1 MSNISYTENG
11 AISLKT
17 SENII
22 VDYFMMF
29 SRTLNIELND
39 KYLEECWN
47 NNPYQTLAIIFN
59 GRDRVNGKKEKKI
72 SNDCMLWIRR
82 NKPYTYK
89 LNILNYINKYGCW
102 KDLIYISNKI
112 SKTTDLFSYKYE
124 LELFADKLKEDKKLL
139 NENKDISLCA
149 KWCPSENDRND
160 KIRFY
165 AHKIAS
171 LLYSKDDNKNK
182 MEKYRKEYLVPL
194 RKKIEIT
201 ETLMC
206 NKEWNLISYPNV
218 PSIASKKYSKT
229 FLKHDNIRYLK
240 YLQDVR
246 NGKKKINITGILP
259 HELLKYYLNN
269 DNPNETIELQWK
281 TIIDNIKSSG
291 ILKNAIPIID
301 MSGSMFSASNGDIP
315 ARCAISLGILIS
327 LCCEG
332 KFNKKII
339 SFSENPTIIDLKSE
353 SLFDCFK
360 QLIKIPAG
368 YNTNFISCSEL
379 IINLGKMFSIPDEEM
394 PKKLVVLTDMQ
405 FDKVTDNPYDLNTT
419 YEHIIKLF
427 KDNNYTPPKF
437 IFWNLNSDHNETFP
451 VNCNVE
457 GTAMISGFSEQLLKI
472 FMNYDDFNPLLIVEE
487 ILKPY
492 IKDIIIHHHEK

>member
-17 SENII
+17 SGNII
-22 VDYFMMF
+22 VDYYMMF
-29 SRTLNIELND
+29 SRNLNIDLNN

-59 GRDRVNGKKEKKI
+59 GRDRKNGKKEKQI
-72 SNDCMLWIRR
+72 SNECMLWLRR
-82 NKPYTYK
+82 NKPNTYK
-89 LNILNYINKYGCW
+89 LNIMNYINKYGCW

-112 SKTTDLFSYKYE
+112 SKTTDFFSNKYE
-124 LELFADKLKEDKKLL
+124 LVLFADKLKEDKKLL
-139 NENKDISLCA
+139 NEDKQISLCA
-149 KWCPSENDRND
+149 KWCPSENDKND
-160 KIRFY
+160 KRRKY

-171 LLYSKDDNKNK
+171 ILYSKYDKYK

-194 RKKIEIT
+194 RKKIEII

-218 PSIASKKYSKT
+218 PSIASKKYLQA
-229 FLKHDNIRYLK
+229 FLKNDNIRYLK

-259 HELLKYYLNN
+259 HELLNHYFNNN
-269 DNPNETIELQWK
+269 DENETIELQWK
-281 TIIDNIKSSG
+281 TIVDNIKSSG

-301 MSGSMFSASNGDIP
+301 MSGSMFEASNGDLP

-339 SFSENPTIIDLKSE
+339 TFSERPSIIDLKSN
-353 SLFDCFK
+353 SLFECYK
-360 QLIKIPAG
+360 ELLKIPVG
-368 YNTNFISCSEL
+368 FNTNFISCSKL

-405 FDKVTDNPYDLNTT
+405 FDKVSYNPFDLNTT
-419 YEHIIKLF
+419 YEHIVKLF
-427 KDNNYTPPKF
+427 KENNYTPPKF

-472 FMNYDDFNPLLIVEE
+472 FMNYDNFNPLLIVED

-492 IKDIIIHHHEK
+492 IDDIIIDDTEK

>member
-11 AISLKT
+11 AVSLKT
-17 SENII
+17 TGNII

-29 SRTLNIELND
+29 SRTLNKELNI

-47 NNPYQTLAIIFN
+47 INPYQTLAIIFN

-72 SNDCMLWIRR
+72 SNECMLWIRK
-82 NKPYTYK
+82 NKPNTYK
-89 LNILNYINKYGCW
+89 LNIMNYINKYGYW
-102 KDLIYISNKI
+102 KDLIYISFNLY
-112 SKTTDLFSYKYE
+112 LFQDYYE
-124 LELFADKLKEDKKLL
+124 LELFANKLKEDRKLL
-139 NENKDISLCA
+139 NEDKEISLCA
-149 KWCPSENDRND
+149 KWAPSEHDRN
-160 KIRFY
+160 
-165 AHKIAS
+165 HKKKDLAIKLAS
-171 LLYSKDDNKNK
+171 LLYPEKDNYK
-182 MEKYRKEYLVPL
+182 MAKYRKEYLAPL
-194 RKKIEIT
+194 RKKLEIT
-201 ETLMC
+201 ETFMC
-206 NKEWNLISYPNV
+206 NKEWDVISYPNV
-218 PSIASKKYSKT
+218 PSIASKKYSKA

-240 YLQDVR
+240 YLEDVR

-259 HELLKYYLNN
+259 HELLSYYFIN
-269 DNPNETIELQWK
+269 DNENETIELQWR

-339 SFSENPTIIDLKSE
+339 SFSETPTIINLNSV
-353 SLFDCFK
+353 SLFECYK
-360 QLIKIPAG
+360 QLLKIPVG

-379 IINLGKMFSIPDEEM
+379 IINLGKMFSIQDEEM
-394 PKKLVVLTDMQ
+394 PKKIVVLTDMQ
-405 FDKVTDNPYDLNTT
+405 FDKITDNPYDLNTT
-419 YEHIIKLF
+419 YEHIVKLY

-451 VNCNVE
+451 INCNVE

-472 FMNYDDFNPLLIVEE
+472 FMNYDDFNPLTIVEE
-487 ILKPY
+487 ILSPY
-492 IKDIIIHHHEK
+492 IKDIIIDDDEK